1 MAHDAAEPRHDAG
14 AGKMVEPVDD
24 FGLIEIELLG
34 DRAVGLLDQRQA
46 VLDRRQDA
54 AIARIRVIVA
64 ARAGRLPL
72 WPGARRRAESRAR
85 GGRP

>member
-1 MAHDAAEPRHDAG
+1 MAHDAAESRHDAG
-14 AGKMVEPVDD
+14 AGEMVEPVDD

-34 DRAVGLLDQRQA
+34 DRPIGLLDQRQA

-54 AIARIRVIVA
+54 AIARIGAVVA

-72 WPGARRRAESRAR
+72 GGGTRSAESRDR
-85 GGRP
+85 DGRP